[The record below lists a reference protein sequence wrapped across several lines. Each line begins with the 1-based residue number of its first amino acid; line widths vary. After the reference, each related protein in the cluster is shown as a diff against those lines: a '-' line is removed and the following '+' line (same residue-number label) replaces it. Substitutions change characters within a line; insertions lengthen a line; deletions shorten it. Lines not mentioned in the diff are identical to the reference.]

1 MMASTLLNPS
11 SDAGVMKKAV
21 YYASQLV
28 SAVFSPVV
36 LPVFTFSAI
45 MLRDTTL
52 PADRKWLIW
61 SICLLT
67 TTAIISAYVV
77 YLKASGA
84 VGSLDLDLREER
96 TKPFIV
102 GLASN
107 CAGFALVYWLD
118 APPLATWLM
127 FCFITNTLLVQI
139 ITHWWK
145 VSIHATG
152 VGGAVASW
160 AFLFGATALPWLI
173 LVPIVG
179 ASRVVLRKHTTA
191 QVIVGSLIGLCLT
204 AVQLRY
210 LLR

>member
-1 MMASTLLNPS
+1 MLY
-11 SDAGVMKKAV
+11 KALHYV
-21 YYASQLV
+21 SVIV

-52 PADRKWLIW
+52 PVERKWLIW

-67 TTAIISAYVV
+67 TTAIVSVYVI
-77 YLKASGA
+77 YLKISGA
-84 VGSLDLDLREER
+84 IGSLDLDLRSER

-102 GLASN
+102 GLVSH
-107 CAGFALVYWLD
+107 CVGFGLVYWLD

-127 FCFITNTLLVQI
+127 FCFITNTLLIQI

-145 VSIHATG
+145 VSVHATG
-152 VGGAVASW
+152 IGGAVVSW
-160 AFLFGATALPWLI
+160 AFLFGAAALPYFL

-179 ASRVVLRKHTTA
+179 ASRVVLRKHTTG

-204 AVQLRY
+204 ALQLRY
-210 LLR
+210 FL

>member
-1 MMASTLLNPS
+1 MASTLLHPS
-11 SDAGVMKKAV
+11 PDAGILQKTV
-21 YYASQLV
+21 YYASVLV

-61 SICLLT
+61 GICLLT
-67 TTAIISAYVV
+67 TTIIISVYVV

-84 VGSLDLDLREER
+84 VGSLDLDLRQER

-102 GLASN
+102 GLTSN

-152 VGGAVASW
+152 VGGAVVSW
-160 AFLFGATALPWLI
+160 AFLFGASAFPWFA

-179 ASRVVLRKHTTA
+179 FSRVVLRKHTTA

>member
-1 MMASTLLNPS
+1 MISTLLHPS
-11 SDAGVMKKAV
+11 PNAGILQKAV
-21 YYASQLV
+21 YYSSVMA

-45 MLRDTTL
+45 VLRDTTL
-52 PADRKWLIW
+52 PTDRKWLIW
-61 SICLLT
+61 GICLLT
-67 TTAIISAYVV
+67 TTIIISAYVM

-84 VGSLDLDLREER
+84 VGSLDLDLRQER

-102 GLASN
+102 GLTSN
-107 CAGFALVYWLD
+107 CVGFTLVYWLD

-139 ITHWWK
+139 ITRWWK
-145 VSIHATG
+145 VSIHATS
-152 VGGAVASW
+152 VGGAVVSW
-160 AFLFGATALPWLI
+160 AFLFGTTALPWFV

-179 ASRVVLRKHTTA
+179 FSRVVLRKHTIA
-191 QVIVGSLIGLCLT
+191 QVIVGSIIGLCLT

>member
-1 MMASTLLNPS
+1 MISTLLHPNPN
-11 SDAGVMKKAV
+11 AGILQKAV
-21 YYASQLV
+21 YYSSVMA

-45 MLRDTTL
+45 VLRDTTL
-52 PADRKWLIW
+52 PTDRKWLIW
-61 SICLLT
+61 GICLLT
-67 TTAIISAYVV
+67 TTIIISAYVM

-84 VGSLDLDLREER
+84 VGSLDLDLRQER

-102 GLASN
+102 GLTSN
-107 CAGFALVYWLD
+107 CVGFTLVYWLD

-139 ITHWWK
+139 ITRWWK
-145 VSIHATG
+145 VSIHATS
-152 VGGAVASW
+152 VGGAVVSW
-160 AFLFGATALPWLI
+160 AFLFGTTALPWFV

-179 ASRVVLRKHTTA
+179 FSRVVLRKHTIA
-191 QVIVGSLIGLCLT
+191 QVIVGSIIGLCLT